1 MSNGIEQG
9 ETVDREGAVV
19 RKLVIRGITRTGDK
33 FPIGG
38 GAATVRVQFPEAS
51 GP

>member
-1 MSNGIEQG
+1 LSNGIEQG
-9 ETVDREGAVV
+9 ETVDGEGATV
-19 RKLVIRGITRTGDK
+19 RKLVIRGIARTDGK

-38 GAATVRVQFPEAS
+38 GAAMVRGHFPEAS